1 MDVLSTEAEGS
12 ADDNTKNDGE
22 LDHSSG
28 DPDSRAE
35 EGMDELDVAMSEPGP
50 SEAQAAFKIW
60 GGSLPL
66 KRKRE
71 RTDLFAEKQRED
83 RRLDQQCKNVDIK
96 GFLSAGVLLY
106 NSRGYWLGFE
116 RSNGRRAWTD
126 YGGKRQDNET
136 AWETAVRE
144 CKEEAG
150 IDISE
155 CRLKRPPDF
164 HSESKAKHV
173 LFWVETNLKPVAN
186 HHPNFLDHCQFTNW
200 PDHEL
205 HPRLLY
211 DKGHSIKKTRE
222 ELGFEKYVVE

>member
-60 GGSLPL
+60 GGGLPL

-106 NSRGYWLGFE
+106 NSRGYCFGWDLRDRMGDV
-116 RSNGRRAWTD
+116 RGLTMVGSVKITRLH
-126 YGGKRQDNET
+126 GKQRCVS
-136 AWETAVRE
+136 A
-144 CKEEAG
+144 K
-150 IDISE
+150 
-155 CRLKRPPDF
+155 KRP
-164 HSESKAKHV
+164 E
-173 LFWVETNLKPVAN
+173 
-186 HHPNFLDHCQFTNW
+186 
-200 PDHEL
+200 
-205 HPRLLY
+205 
-211 DKGHSIKKTRE
+211 
-222 ELGFEKYVVE
+222 